1 MHAKHTKTELQQANY
16 TLVLG
21 GGGVTGIAWMTGVL
35 RGLEEKGLNLEQFD
49 KFIGTSAG
57 ATVAAQITSGVKIED
72 LYQRQIDVKKQVNEI
87 APAINLFK
95 ILPKLIP
102 AFLVKNKPIKFRQ
115 RVGRMAIKA
124 KTVDAE
130 IRRQV
135 ILERMPSH
143 EWPSIDLHIMAVH
156 ANSGELINFTK
167 NSNVSFVDAVAAS
180 CAVPGIWPSVKISGE
195 YYYDGGIRSGE
206 NADFALGSKKVL
218 IISPT
223 GLNGMSMPG
232 SSLKAEIELLA
243 RNRSE
248 VVLISPDSQ
257 SKNAMGKNPL
267 DPSRREASAKAGYL
281 QGASYPKLGR
291 YSSG

>member
-1 MHAKHTKTELQQANY
+1 MSLNNNQETIEKCSNY
-16 TLVLG
+16 ALVLG
-21 GGGVTGIAWMTGVL
+21 GGGVTGIAWMTGL
-35 RGLEEKGLNLEQFD
+35 LKGLAEQGLNLAEFD
-49 KFIGTSAG
+49 KLVGTSAG
-57 ATVAAQITSGVKIED
+57 ATIAAQITSGVGIDD
-72 LYQRQIDVKKQVNEI
+72 LYQRQTDVKRQVGEI
-87 APAINLFK
+87 TPTINLFK
-95 ILPKLIP
+95 IIPKLIP
-102 AFLVKNKPIKFRQ
+102 ALLVKNRPVKFRQ

-206 NADFALGSKKVL
+206 NADFALGAKKVL
-218 IISPT
+218 IISPV
-223 GLNGMSMPG
+223 GLGGMSMPG
-232 SSLKAEIELLA
+232 SSLKAEIDLLQK
-243 RNRSE
+243 NGSDVL
-248 VVLISPDSQ
+248 VVSPDSH
-257 SKNAMGKNPL
+257 SKKEMGKNPL
-267 DPSRREASAKAGYL
+267 DPSKREACAKAGYL
-281 QGASYPKLGR
+281 QGLAYTNL
-291 YSSG
+291 

>member
-1 MHAKHTKTELQQANY
+1 MISKNIEEVIEVSRY

-49 KFIGTSAG
+49 KLIGTSAG
-57 ATVAAQITSGVKIED
+57 ATVAAQITSGVKVED
-72 LYQRQIDVKKQVNEI
+72 LYQRQIDVEKQVNEI

-135 ILERMPSH
+135 ILERMPRH
-143 EWPSIDLHIMAVH
+143 EWPDIDMHIMAVH
-156 ANSGELINFTK
+156 ATSGELINFTK
-167 NSNVSFVDAVAAS
+167 NSNVNFVDAVAAS
-180 CAVPGIWPSVKISGE
+180 CAVPGIWPSVNINGE
-195 YYYDGGIRSGE
+195 YYYDGGIRSAE
-206 NADFALGSKKVL
+206 NADFALASKRVL

-223 GLNGMSMPG
+223 GVNGISMLG
-232 SSLKAEIELLA
+232 SSLSGEIELLEK
-243 RNRSE
+243 NGSE
-248 VVLISPDSQ
+248 VTVISPDLHSR
-257 SKNAMGKNPL
+257 KAMGKNPL
-267 DPSRREASAKAGYL
+267 DPTKRAASAAAGYL
-281 QGASYPKLGR
+281 QGIAHTELQ
-291 YSSG
+291 